1 MLLVFSNLFSD
12 KIQSKIA
19 GKLLRY
25 LLLVLLLVSVGTLG
39 FSFIEHWDWFDS
51 LYMTVTTLT
60 TVGYGDIYPHQR
72 VGRAFAMLLMIS
84 GVGTLLF
91 ILSDT
96 AQTLV
101 EIDPREL
108 FGRRR
113 MREQIGKLKNHQ
125 IVCGFGRTG
134 QEIAKQF
141 RTSRVAF
148 VVIDNDL
155 ERCKRA
161 KDEGFLFIHGDAT
174 ADEVLNE
181 AQVPNAKGI
190 VCALS
195 DDAANTFIALSA
207 KEFNEKIN
215 IVCRAANPGSEAKM
229 IRAGADNVISPYV
242 IAGRRMASA
251 VTHPLVLE
259 FLDVTMHNPQ
269 FDLRLEQIMITLHSK
284 LAGMTLRDAN
294 IKQTVGAMVLAVNKK
309 GQLQTNPGPDFVF
322 EDGDII
328 VALGAEDELNRL
340 AHLAGTSKT

>member
-1 MLLVFSNLFSD
+1 MILAFSKLFAD

-25 LLLVLLLVSVGTLG
+25 GLLVSVVAGIGTLG
-39 FSFIEHWDWFDS
+39 FCLTEHWDWFDS
-51 LYMTVTTLT
+51 LYMTITTLT
-60 TVGYGDIYPHQR
+60 TVGYGEVHPLHR
-72 VGRAFAMLLMIS
+72 EGRAFAMLLMIT

-134 QEIAKQF
+134 QEIANQLRASHVPF
-141 RTSRVAF
+141 I
-148 VVIDNDL
+148 VIESDND
-155 ERCKRA
+155 RCKRA
-161 KDEGFLFIHGDAT
+161 KDEGILYIQGDAT
-174 ADEVLNE
+174 ADEVLKE
-181 AQVPNAKGI
+181 AQVSTAKGI

-207 KEFNEKIN
+207 KEFNENIN
-215 IVCRAANPGSEAKM
+215 IVCRAANPGAEAKM
-229 IRAGADNVISPYV
+229 IRAGAHNVVSPYV

-259 FLDVTMHNPQ
+259 FLDVAMHNPQ

-284 LAGMTLRDAN
+284 LAGLTLRDAN

-309 GQLQTNPGPDFVF
+309 GQLLTNPGPEFVF
-322 EDGDII
+322 EEGDII
-328 VALGAEDELNRL
+328 VALGAEDELNKL
-340 AHLAGTSKT
+340 ATLAGANKT

>member
-1 MLLVFSNLFSD
+1 MFSKLFYD
-12 KIQSKIA
+12 KVHSKIA
-19 GKLLRY
+19 GKLFRY
-25 LLLVLLLVSVGTLG
+25 GLLVILVACVGTLG
-39 FSFIEHWDWFDS
+39 FCLIEHWNAFDA
-51 LYMTVTTLT
+51 LYMTVITLT
-60 TVGYGDIYPHQR
+60 TVGYGEVHPLHNG
-72 VGRAFAMLLMIS
+72 GRCFAMLLMLI

-96 AQTLV
+96 AQLIV
-101 EIDPREL
+101 ESDPREL

-134 QEIAKQF
+134 QEIAKQL
-141 RTSRVAF
+141 RVSKVPF
-148 VVIDNDL
+148 IVIENDA

-161 KDEGFLFIHGDAT
+161 KDEGILYIHGDAT
-174 ADEVLNE
+174 ADEVLQE
-181 AQVPNAKGI
+181 AQVGSAKGI

-207 KEFNEKIN
+207 KEFNESIS
-215 IVCRAANPGSEAKM
+215 IVCRAANPGAEAKM
-229 IRAGADNVISPYV
+229 MRAGAHNVISPYV

-259 FLDVTMHNPQ
+259 FLDVAMHNPA

-284 LAGMTLRDAN
+284 LAGLSLRDAN

-309 GQLQTNPGPDFVF
+309 GQLLTNPGPEFVF
-322 EDGDII
+322 EEGDII
-328 VALGAEDELNRL
+328 VALGAEDELNKL
-340 AHLAGTSKT
+340 AELAGTSKQ